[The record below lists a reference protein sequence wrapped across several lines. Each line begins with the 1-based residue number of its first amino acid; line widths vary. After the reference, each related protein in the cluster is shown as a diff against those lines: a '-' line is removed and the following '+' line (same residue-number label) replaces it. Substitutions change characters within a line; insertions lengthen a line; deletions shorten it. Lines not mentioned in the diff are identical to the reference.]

1 MQELL
6 VDKDGKVELPA
17 TLRHR
22 WGLDSRG
29 VLLVSET
36 PEGIVLRPQE
46 PPPAKVYVEPT
57 TQCNLSCRT
66 CMRNSWTERGGEM
79 PMALYKRLM
88 DDLADFPSIETIAF
102 WGFGEPLLHPHIVE
116 MISLAHS
123 RGIKTELVTNGLLLS
138 RELSEAL
145 VRAGLETLV
154 VSVDGTTPESY
165 GEVRSGADFRKLV
178 DNILGLQFVKH
189 KRSCI
194 TPEIGIEFVV
204 MRSNMPELP
213 KLPSFAYSLGA
224 SFVIV
229 TNVLPYTRELSEE
242 ILYWQSAGELQ
253 TSSRSR
259 WVPEFKLA
267 PIDLRDENLPS
278 VLSLLR
284 RGNRVN
290 APLRSSNTMG
300 DHCPFINQR
309 SFAVSWDGV
318 VSPCVPLMHTYTCYV
333 LGREKF
339 IKRYMV
345 GKVGQESIQ
354 SMWNTQEYKD
364 FRKRVEIFDFSPC
377 LRCSSCEYSES
388 NEEDCF
394 GNPFPVCGDC
404 LWARGIILC
413 P

>member
-1 MQELL
+1 MQELF

-66 CMRNSWTERGGEM
+66 CMRNSWTEQGGEM
-79 PMALYKRLM
+79 AMALYKRLM

-102 WGFGEPLLHPHIVE
+102 WGFGEPLLHPNIVE
-116 MISLAHS
+116 MINLAHS
-123 RGIKTELVTNGLLLS
+123 RGIKTELITNGLLLNP
-138 RELSEAL
+138 ELSGEL
-145 VRAGLETLV
+145 VRAGLQTLV

-165 GEVRSGADFRKLV
+165 GDVRSGGDFQKLV
-178 DNILGLQFVKH
+178 KNISGLQFLKH
-189 KRSCI
+189 KRSCS

-204 MRSNMPELP
+204 MRSNIAELP
-213 KLPSFAYSLGA
+213 KLPSFAFSLGA
-224 SFVIV
+224 TFIIV
-229 TNVLPYTRELSEE
+229 TNVLPYTRELSQE
-242 ILYWQSAGELQ
+242 ILYSRSATELS
-253 TSSRSR
+253 TFFRSR
-259 WVPEFKLA
+259 WVPELKVP
-267 PIDLRDENLPS
+267 PIDLRDDTLRS

-284 RGNRVN
+284 
-290 APLRSSNTMG
+290 SSNMVNPPLGFSNTIG
-300 DHCPFINQR
+300 DYCPFINRR
-309 SFAVSWDGV
+309 SFAVSWDGG
-318 VSPCVPLMHTYTCYV
+318 VSPCIPLTHSYTCYV
-333 LGREKF
+333 LGREKL
-339 IKRYMV
+339 IKRYTV
-345 GKVGQESIQ
+345 GKIGQESIL
-354 SMWNTQEYKD
+354 SMWDRQDYKD
-364 FRKRVEIFDFSPC
+364 FRKRVETFDFSPC
-377 LRCSSCEYSES
+377 LLCGGCENSES